1 MGEALVVAEVEVG
14 FGAVVG
20 DEDFA
25 VLEGAHG
32 AGVDVEVG
40 VELHEVDAESA
51 GLEQAA
57 DGGGGEAFA
66 ERRHD
71 AAGYKDVLCRHV
83 RDLFCVGIGL
93 YPVGTLKYIAG
104 VCGGARIVLL

>member
-1 MGEALVVAEVEVG
+1 MRPVVRLFVVAEVEVG
-14 FGAVVG
+14 LGAVVG

-25 VLEGAHG
+25 VLEGRHG

-57 DGGGGEAFA
+57 NRG
-66 ERRHD
+66 
-71 AAGYKDVLCRHV
+71 
-83 RDLFCVGIGL
+83 
-93 YPVGTLKYIAG
+93 
-104 VCGGARIVLL
+104 CGKTFS